1 MIYNLTNINGLF
13 LDDVKEI
20 LQSLGITNAK
30 ILMLQ
35 QEQIGSEFDRICQWN
50 RYLEGLSEDTV
61 VLTTAY
67 ISTDLYPESEW
78 RLPGDCD
85 EADNRKVI
93 PVGSVLEKEAALL
106 AASILGVTGF
116 PALLE
121 AVKFV
126 NVNDFVRY
134 EYKEAYVWP
143 NNIGKRVVEC
153 MQSLVSRK

>member
-13 LDDVKEI
+13 RDDVKEI

-50 RYLEGLSEDTV
+50 RYLECLSKDTV

-93 PVGSVLEKEAALL
+93 SAGSVLEKEA
-106 AASILGVTGF
+106 
-116 PALLE
+116 ALLE

-143 NNIGKRVVEC
+143 NNIGKRVIEC
-153 MQSLVSRK
+153 MQRLVSRK

>member
-13 LDDVKEI
+13 RDDVKEI

-35 QEQIGSEFDRICQWN
+35 QEQIGSELDRICQWN

-93 PVGSVLEKEAALL
+93 PVGSVLEKEAE
-106 AASILGVTGF
+106 
-116 PALLE
+116 LLE
-121 AVKFV
+121 VVKFV

-153 MQSLVSRK
+153 MQRLVSRK

>member
-13 LDDVKEI
+13 RDDVKEI

-93 PVGSVLEKEAALL
+93 PVGSVLEKEAE
-106 AASILGVTGF
+106 
-116 PALLE
+116 LLE

-143 NNIGKRVVEC
+143 NNIGKRVIEC
-153 MQSLVSRK
+153 MQRLVSRK

>member
-1 MIYNLTNINGLF
+1 MTNINGLF
-13 LDDVKEI
+13 RDDVKEI

-35 QEQIGSEFDRICQWN
+35 QEQIGSELDRICQWN

-61 VLTTAY
+61 VLTTTY

-93 PVGSVLEKEAALL
+93 PVGSVLEKEAE
-106 AASILGVTGF
+106 
-116 PALLE
+116 LLE

-153 MQSLVSRK
+153 MQRLVSRK

>member
-13 LDDVKEI
+13 RDDVKEI

-35 QEQIGSEFDRICQWN
+35 QEQIGSELDRICQWN

-61 VLTTAY
+61 VLTTTY

-93 PVGSVLEKEAALL
+93 PVGSVLEKEAE
-106 AASILGVTGF
+106 
-116 PALLE
+116 LLE

-153 MQSLVSRK
+153 MQRLVSRK

>member
-13 LDDVKEI
+13 RDDVKEI

-50 RYLEGLSEDTV
+50 RYLEGLSDDTV

-85 EADNRKVI
+85 EVDNRKVI
-93 PVGSVLEKEAALL
+93 PVGSVLEKEAE
-106 AASILGVTGF
+106 
-116 PALLE
+116 LLE

-134 EYKEAYVWP
+134 EYKEAYVLP

-153 MQSLVSRK
+153 MQRLVSRK

>member
-13 LDDVKEI
+13 RDDVKEI

-35 QEQIGSEFDRICQWN
+35 QEQIGSELDRICQWN

-93 PVGSVLEKEAALL
+93 PVGSVLEKEAE
-106 AASILGVTGF
+106 
-116 PALLE
+116 LLE

-153 MQSLVSRK
+153 MQRLVSRKQLF

>member
-13 LDDVKEI
+13 RDDVKEI
-20 LQSLGITNAK
+20 LQSLWITNAK

-93 PVGSVLEKEAALL
+93 PVGSVLEKEAE
-106 AASILGVTGF
+106 
-116 PALLE
+116 LLE

-134 EYKEAYVWP
+134 EYKEAYVWS

-153 MQSLVSRK
+153 MQRLVSRKQLF

>member
-13 LDDVKEI
+13 RDDVKEI

-106 AASILGVTGF
+106 
-116 PALLE
+116 E

-143 NNIGKRVVEC
+143 NNIGKRMVEC
-153 MQSLVSRK
+153 MQSLISRK

>member
-13 LDDVKEI
+13 RDDVKEI

-85 EADNRKVI
+85 EVDNRKVI
-93 PVGSVLEKEAALL
+93 PVGSVLEKEAE
-106 AASILGVTGF
+106 
-116 PALLE
+116 LLE

-134 EYKEAYVWP
+134 EYKEAYVLP

-153 MQSLVSRK
+153 MQRLVSRK

>member
-1 MIYNLTNINGLF
+1 
-13 LDDVKEI
+13 
-20 LQSLGITNAK
+20 
-30 ILMLQ
+30 MLQ

-106 AASILGVTGF
+106 
-116 PALLE
+116 E

>member
-13 LDDVKEI
+13 RDDVKEI

-35 QEQIGSEFDRICQWN
+35 QEQIGSELDRICQWN

-61 VLTTAY
+61 VLTTTY
-67 ISTDLYPESEW
+67 ISTDLYPES
-78 RLPGDCD
+78 
-85 EADNRKVI
+85 RKVI
-93 PVGSVLEKEAALL
+93 PVGSVLEKEAE
-106 AASILGVTGF
+106 
-116 PALLE
+116 LLE

-153 MQSLVSRK
+153 MQRLVSRK

>member
-13 LDDVKEI
+13 RDDVKEI

-35 QEQIGSEFDRICQWN
+35 QEQIGSELDRICQWN
-50 RYLEGLSEDTV
+50 RYLGGLSEDTV

-93 PVGSVLEKEAALL
+93 PVGSVLEKEAE
-106 AASILGVTGF
+106 
-116 PALLE
+116 LLE

-153 MQSLVSRK
+153 MQRLVSRK

>member
-13 LDDVKEI
+13 RDDVKEI

-61 VLTTAY
+61 VLTTTY

-93 PVGSVLEKEAALL
+93 PVGSVLEKEAE
-106 AASILGVTGF
+106 
-116 PALLE
+116 LLE

-153 MQSLVSRK
+153 MQRLVSRK

>member
-13 LDDVKEI
+13 RDDVKEI

-35 QEQIGSEFDRICQWN
+35 QEQIGSEFDRIYQWN

-93 PVGSVLEKEAALL
+93 PVGSVLEKEAE
-106 AASILGVTGF
+106 
-116 PALLE
+116 LLE

-153 MQSLVSRK
+153 MQRLVSRK

>member
-13 LDDVKEI
+13 RDDVKEI

-35 QEQIGSEFDRICQWN
+35 QEQIGSEFDRTCQWN

-93 PVGSVLEKEAALL
+93 PVGSVLEKEAE
-106 AASILGVTGF
+106 
-116 PALLE
+116 LLE

-153 MQSLVSRK
+153 MQRLVSRK

>member
-13 LDDVKEI
+13 RDDVKEI

-35 QEQIGSEFDRICQWN
+35 QEQIGSELDRICQWN

-93 PVGSVLEKEAALL
+93 PVGSVLEKEAE
-106 AASILGVTGF
+106 
-116 PALLE
+116 LLE

-143 NNIGKRVVEC
+143 NNIGKRVIEC
-153 MQSLVSRK
+153 MQRLVSRK

>member
-13 LDDVKEI
+13 RDDVKEI

-93 PVGSVLEKEAALL
+93 PVGSILEKEA
-106 AASILGVTGF
+106 
-116 PALLE
+116 ALLE

>member
-93 PVGSVLEKEAALL
+93 PVGSVLEKEAE
-106 AASILGVTGF
+106 
-116 PALLE
+116 LLE

-153 MQSLVSRK
+153 MQRLVSRK

>member
-13 LDDVKEI
+13 RDDVKEI

-106 AASILGVTGF
+106 
-116 PALLE
+116 E

>member
-13 LDDVKEI
+13 RDDVKEI

-50 RYLEGLSEDTV
+50 RYFEGLSEDTV

-93 PVGSVLEKEAALL
+93 PVGSVLENEA
-106 AASILGVTGF
+106 
-116 PALLE
+116 ALLE

>member
-106 AASILGVTGF
+106 
-116 PALLE
+116 E

-134 EYKEAYVWP
+134 EYKEAYVWL

>member
-13 LDDVKEI
+13 RDDVKEI

-35 QEQIGSEFDRICQWN
+35 QEQIGSELDRICQWN
-50 RYLEGLSEDTV
+50 KYLEGLSEDTV
-61 VLTTAY
+61 VLTTTY

-93 PVGSVLEKEAALL
+93 PVGSVLEKEAE
-106 AASILGVTGF
+106 
-116 PALLE
+116 LLE

-153 MQSLVSRK
+153 MQRLVSRK

>member
-13 LDDVKEI
+13 RDDVKEI

-35 QEQIGSEFDRICQWN
+35 QEQIGSELDRICQWN

-93 PVGSVLEKEAALL
+93 SVGSVLEKEAE
-106 AASILGVTGF
+106 
-116 PALLE
+116 LLE

-143 NNIGKRVVEC
+143 NNIGKRVIEC
-153 MQSLVSRK
+153 MQRLVSRK

>member
-13 LDDVKEI
+13 RDDVKEI

-35 QEQIGSEFDRICQWN
+35 QEQIGSELDRICQWN
-50 RYLEGLSEDTV
+50 RYLEGLSKDTV
-61 VLTTAY
+61 VLTTTY

-93 PVGSVLEKEAALL
+93 PVGSVLEKEAE
-106 AASILGVTGF
+106 
-116 PALLE
+116 LLE

-153 MQSLVSRK
+153 MQRLVSRK

>member
-13 LDDVKEI
+13 RDDVKEI

-93 PVGSVLEKEAALL
+93 SVGSVLEKEA
-106 AASILGVTGF
+106 
-116 PALLE
+116 ALLE

-153 MQSLVSRK
+153 MQRLVSRK

>member
-13 LDDVKEI
+13 RDDVKEI

-93 PVGSVLEKEAALL
+93 PVGSVLEKEAE
-106 AASILGVTGF
+106 
-116 PALLE
+116 LLE

-126 NVNDFVRY
+126 NVNEFVRY

-153 MQSLVSRK
+153 MQRLVSRK

>member
-13 LDDVKEI
+13 RDDVKEI

-106 AASILGVTGF
+106 E
-116 PALLE
+116 AL
-121 AVKFV
+121 KFV

>member
-13 LDDVKEI
+13 RDDVKEI

-67 ISTDLYPESEW
+67 ICILKVS
-78 RLPGDCD
+78 GDY
-85 EADNRKVI
+85 
-93 PVGSVLEKEAALL
+93 LEIVMKLTIE
-106 AASILGVTGF
+106 
-116 PALLE
+116 
-121 AVKFV
+121 
-126 NVNDFVRY
+126 R
-134 EYKEAYVWP
+134 
-143 NNIGKRVVEC
+143 
-153 MQSLVSRK
+153 

>member
-13 LDDVKEI
+13 RDDVKEI

-35 QEQIGSEFDRICQWN
+35 QEQIGSELDRICQWN
-50 RYLEGLSEDTV
+50 KYLEGLSEDTV
-61 VLTTAY
+61 VLTTTY

-93 PVGSVLEKEAALL
+93 PVGSVLEKEAE
-106 AASILGVTGF
+106 
-116 PALLE
+116 LLE

-153 MQSLVSRK
+153 M

>member
-13 LDDVKEI
+13 RDDVKEM

-35 QEQIGSEFDRICQWN
+35 QEQIGSELDRICQWN

-93 PVGSVLEKEAALL
+93 PVGSVLEKEAE
-106 AASILGVTGF
+106 
-116 PALLE
+116 LLE

-153 MQSLVSRK
+153 MQRLVSRK

>member
-13 LDDVKEI
+13 RDDVKEI

-35 QEQIGSEFDRICQWN
+35 QEQIGSELDRICQWN
-50 RYLEGLSEDTV
+50 RYLEGLGEDTV
-61 VLTTAY
+61 VLTTTY

-93 PVGSVLEKEAALL
+93 PVGSVLEKEAE
-106 AASILGVTGF
+106 
-116 PALLE
+116 LLE

-153 MQSLVSRK
+153 MQRLVSRK

>member
-106 AASILGVTGF
+106 
-116 PALLE
+116 E

>member
-13 LDDVKEI
+13 RDDVKEI

-50 RYLEGLSEDTV
+50 RYLEGLREDTV

-93 PVGSVLEKEAALL
+93 PVGSVLEKEAE
-106 AASILGVTGF
+106 
-116 PALLE
+116 LLE

-134 EYKEAYVWP
+134 EYKEAYVLP

-153 MQSLVSRK
+153 MQRLVSRK

>member
-13 LDDVKEI
+13 RDDVKEI

-35 QEQIGSEFDRICQWN
+35 QEQIGSELDRICQWN
-50 RYLEGLSEDTV
+50 RYLEGLNEDTV

-93 PVGSVLEKEAALL
+93 PVGSVLEKEAE
-106 AASILGVTGF
+106 
-116 PALLE
+116 LLE

-153 MQSLVSRK
+153 MQRLVSRK

>member
-13 LDDVKEI
+13 RDDVKEI

-35 QEQIGSEFDRICQWN
+35 QEQIGSELDRICQWN

-61 VLTTAY
+61 VLTTTY

-93 PVGSVLEKEAALL
+93 PVGSVLEKEAE
-106 AASILGVTGF
+106 
-116 PALLE
+116 LLE

-153 MQSLVSRK
+153 IQRLVSRK

>member
-13 LDDVKEI
+13 RDDVKEI

-35 QEQIGSEFDRICQWN
+35 QEQIGSEPDRICQWN

-93 PVGSVLEKEAALL
+93 PVGSVLEKEAE
-106 AASILGVTGF
+106 
-116 PALLE
+116 LLE

-153 MQSLVSRK
+153 MQRLVSRK

>member
-13 LDDVKEI
+13 RDDVKEI

-50 RYLEGLSEDTV
+50 RYLEGLSEDAV

-85 EADNRKVI
+85 EVDNRKVI
-93 PVGSVLEKEAALL
+93 PVGSVLEKEAE
-106 AASILGVTGF
+106 
-116 PALLE
+116 LLE

-134 EYKEAYVWP
+134 EYKEAYVLP

-153 MQSLVSRK
+153 MQRLVSRK

>member
-13 LDDVKEI
+13 RDDVKEI

-35 QEQIGSEFDRICQWN
+35 QEQIGSELDRICQWN

-93 PVGSVLEKEAALL
+93 SVGSVLEKEAE
-106 AASILGVTGF
+106 
-116 PALLE
+116 LLE

-153 MQSLVSRK
+153 MQRLVSRK

>member
-13 LDDVKEI
+13 RDDVKEI

-35 QEQIGSEFDRICQWN
+35 QEQIGSELDRICQWN

-67 ISTDLYPESEW
+67 ISTDLYPESAW

-93 PVGSVLEKEAALL
+93 PVGSVLEKEAE
-106 AASILGVTGF
+106 
-116 PALLE
+116 LLE

-153 MQSLVSRK
+153 MQRLVSRK